1 MKNELAKEMSLTD
14 LQVSSSYVED
24 GELCILV
31 SRKSK
36 EHSASSE
43 DSGAS
48 DREPRWR
55 IVADP
60 ETRAIREV
68 QFFVSTDEGFEYPDY
83 KPTEEQMEIFKC
95 FAENE
100 SIGE

>member
-1 MKNELAKEMSLTD
+1 MKNEMAKEMSLTD
-14 LQVSSSYVED
+14 LQVSSSYIED

-31 SRKSK
+31 SRKEK
-36 EHSASSE
+36 ETPAFAKNAE
-43 DSGAS
+43 AS

-60 ETRAIREV
+60 ETKEIREV

-83 KPTEEQMEIFKC
+83 KPTEEQMEIFKR